1 MEEALSARLTILETR
16 LSAAEAEAR
25 EQPGAAG
32 ASSAEASGMLL
43 EYQKQMLARLL
54 AVREALVSGGGD
66 IAYVV
71 KEREALKEE
80 NARLKK
86 EAERLNYR
94 IAHLVKHVP

>member
-16 LSAAEAEAR
+16 LSAAEEEAR

-32 ASSAEASGMLL
+32 ASSEASGLLL